1 MNKYITKIVAP
12 LAFVLIA
19 FQVNAQYCLPTYS
32 STSEQITSFVT
43 TNGLTNIN
51 YNPPSYPSGGFEDLT
66 ATQSV
71 SIIVGD
77 TLNFNASYT
86 TPWSNT
92 FRIWVDWDN
101 NGVYD
106 DPSERVYDFGST
118 TPTSSGSFPVAVTT
132 PPGTYNMRV
141 RAEYSSFSTPG
152 PCTAETWGSAADF
165 TLVVLSPSNVGVS
178 SILSPSSPDCSND
191 DLYIQIVNGGSD
203 TLTSADIDW
212 SIDGVQQ
219 NTVPWSGQLMPFGD
233 VSDTIYIGNV
243 SSLNQ
248 GEELK
253 VWASNPNDTIDQ
265 FPSNDTLRYI
275 HPVYDV
281 LDLPNQFLLC
291 EDETDT
297 ITTGLSFSEHTWND
311 GSTKTFLEIVTAGQ
325 YAVTTEDIATGCV
338 QNANFNVIEESP
350 VNLPDSIVKGCL
362 IDGGVSLTGNIPGTY
377 SWSTGANTSFIN
389 VVESGVYSV
398 SVTDPTGKCTSV
410 DSVDVE
416 VLANPEAGFI
426 GQRDFLTLTTT
437 DTSKFAENYYWE
449 FGDGAT
455 STAQSPIHI
464 YSSEGNYDVM
474 MAVDNFCGT
483 DTVFNTFYM
492 APTSV
497 SEGLSNDRDVTIYPN
512 PSSSNINVSF
522 SKGFDDGS
530 IQLIDITGKVIFTD
544 NITVASGESLT
555 YNVSDYSKG
564 VYTLKVS
571 HDNKSS
577 SYRVIVN

>member
-1 MNKYITKIVAP
+1 MNKYITKIVAS

-233 VSDTIYIGNV
+233 VSDSIYVGNV

-265 FPSNDTLRYI
+265 FPTNDTMIYI

-281 LDLPNQFLLC
+281 LNLPGQFILC
-291 EDETDT
+291 ENEVDT
-297 ITTGLSFSEHTWND
+297 ISSGLAFSDHTWSD
-311 GSTKTFLEIVTAGQ
+311 GSSKNFLEIVSAGQ
-325 YAVTTEDIATGCV
+325 YSVTTEDIATGCTQEASV
-338 QNANFNVIEESP
+338 NVIEESP
-350 VNLPDSIVKGCL
+350 VNLPDSIVKGCVV
-362 IDGGVSLTGNIPGTY
+362 DGGVSLSGNVPGDY
-377 SWSTGANTSFIN
+377 SWSNGANTSFIN
-389 VVESGVYSV
+389 VTESGLYHV
-398 SVTDPTGKCTSV
+398 SVTDPTGKCTST
-410 DSVDVE
+410 DSVDIEIYNDPV
-416 VLANPEAGFI
+416 AGFI
-426 GQRDFLTLTTT
+426 GDRAFLTLTAT
-437 DTSKFAENYYWE
+437 DTSLYSESYFWD
-449 FGDGAT
+449 FGDGST
-455 STAQSPIHI
+455 STNQNPVHI
-464 YSSEGNYDVM
+464 YSGEGEYEVM
-474 MAVDNFCGT
+474 QAVDNFCGT
-483 DTVFNTFYM
+483 DTSYQTFNI

-497 SEGLSNDRDVTIYPN
+497 SDEVNNEEFSIYPN
-512 PSSSNINVSF
+512 PASQNLNLNSSQSLGKVDVS
-522 SKGFDDGS
+522 
-530 IQLIDITGKVIFTD
+530 IIDITGKIIFTETKAVQAGQRIMFD
-544 NITVASGESLT
+544 
-555 YNVSDYSKG
+555 VSSFPAG
-564 VYTLKVS
+564 LYTLKL
-571 HDNKSS
+571 SS
-577 SYRVIVN
+577 ATTNSNHRVIIR